1 MCNSLPFYSAS
12 SFVYL
17 PTQNRKRMI
26 GIFDSGV
33 GGLSVWR
40 ELLKLIPNAEYLYI
54 ADSGNCP
61 YGPKPKEE
69 VIERCKAICNYL
81 IDQKADIIVIACN
94 TATAGAVS
102 TLRTLYTLP
111 IVGMEPAVK
120 PAALGTKTGVIGVL
134 ATKGTFKGNLY
145 RDTRNRYAYNK
156 KVIEQVGD
164 GLVELVESGK
174 TDTDEAIALLAKYIN
189 PMLRQNADQLV
200 LGCTHYPFLI
210 EPIKR
215 IVGKRMKIVNPAPA
229 VAMRTMNLLKN
240 MNLLPDNN
248 SVGNTIFCS
257 TGDNLELIK
266 KMSDS
271 IIISLHSSPKGYE
284 AIYKNLQI

>member
-40 ELLKLIPNAEYLYI
+40 ELLKLIPNAGYLYI

-102 TLRTLYTLP
+102 TLRTLYTIP

-240 MNLLPDNN
+240 MNLLPDKN